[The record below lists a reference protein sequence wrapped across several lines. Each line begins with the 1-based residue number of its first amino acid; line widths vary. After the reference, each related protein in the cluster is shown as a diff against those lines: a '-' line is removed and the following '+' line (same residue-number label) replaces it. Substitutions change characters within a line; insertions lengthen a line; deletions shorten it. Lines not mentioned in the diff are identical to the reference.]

1 MELELKSKEDLERM
15 RRAGQIVAEVL
26 DRLREEV
33 KPGIATL
40 DLDRIAEEM
49 TRKRGAFPAFKGYQ
63 VGSRVFPASLCVSI
77 NDEVVHGI
85 PAVRSLKEGDIVG
98 LDFGVVVEGYY
109 GDAAVTVPVGKISP
123 KAQHLLD
130 ATRESLWRGIRTIR
144 VGSRLGDLSHAIQ
157 SYAEGAGL
165 SVVREF
171 VGHGIGRRLHE
182 EPQVPNFGEPG
193 RGRLLREGMV
203 LAIEPMLN
211 LGEPAVVVKEDGWT
225 AVTRDGSLSAHFEH
239 SVAVTAE
246 GPVVLTEL

>member
-1 MELELKSKEDLERM
+1 MELELKSKQDVEKM

-26 DRLREEV
+26 QRLQEEV
-33 KPGIATL
+33 KPGVMTIE
-40 DLDRIAEEM
+40 LDRIAEEM
-49 TRKRGAFPAFKGYQ
+49 TRKRGAVAAFKGY
-63 VGSRVFPASLCVSI
+63 GFGPRVFPASLCVSI
-77 NDEVVHGI
+77 NEEVVHGI
-85 PAVRSLKEGDIVG
+85 PAARALKEGDIVG
-98 LDFGVVVEGYY
+98 LDFGVVIDGYY
-109 GDAAVTVPVGKISP
+109 GDAAVTVPVGKIS
-123 KAQHLLD
+123 KEAEHLLL
-130 ATRESLWRGIRTIR
+130 ATRESLWQGIRTVQ

-171 VGHGIGRRLHE
+171 VGHGIGRHLHE

-211 LGEPAVVVKEDGWT
+211 LGEPGVLVKDDGWT

-239 SVAVTAE
+239 SVAITAE
-246 GPVVLTEL
+246 GPVVLTAP